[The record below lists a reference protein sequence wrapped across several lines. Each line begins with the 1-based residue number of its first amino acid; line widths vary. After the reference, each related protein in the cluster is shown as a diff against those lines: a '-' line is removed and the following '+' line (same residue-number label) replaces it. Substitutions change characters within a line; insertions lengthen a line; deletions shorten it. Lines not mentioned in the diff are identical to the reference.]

1 MPSGSESSPTALRRG
16 KRKASVAEL
25 GSADAERAKALKTGG
40 KSVAKS
46 DVKMDVA
53 VGVADGSASDAKGR
67 HDRTMVRMMTAVGIM
82 LKYYNPETKKWPSV
96 HDMYLRMHPRVLKG
110 MSKASIGLK
119 VSSWRWARRGNKGG
133 EERTYDRLHAL
144 ALTKPGV
151 SSAADALQ
159 YVRDLHAVMMSD
171 LFRRYKHVTRTAGS
185 FSIPWPEWLAE
196 AKAWVPTL
204 DADRAGKPR
213 PPPPAHEHDAEL
225 LAIAAEEEEAAVL
238 ATASVLPKT
247 SS

>member
-1 MPSGSESSPTALRRG
+1 
-16 KRKASVAEL
+16 
-25 GSADAERAKALKTGG
+25 
-40 KSVAKS
+40 
-46 DVKMDVA
+46 
-53 VGVADGSASDAKGR
+53 
-67 HDRTMVRMMTAVGIM
+67 MVRMMTAVGIM

-144 ALTKPGV
+144 ALTKPAM

-159 YVRDLHAVMMSD
+159 YVLDLRAVMMSD
-171 LFRRYKHVTRTAGS
+171 RFWQYKHVTRTAGS
-185 FSIPWPEWLAE
+185 VSIPWQEWLAE
-196 AKAWVPTL
+196 AEAWVPTL

-213 PPPPAHEHDAEL
+213 PPLPAHEHDAEL
-225 LAIAAEEEEAAVL
+225 LAIAAEEEKAAVL
-238 ATASVLPKT
+238 ATASVLPIT